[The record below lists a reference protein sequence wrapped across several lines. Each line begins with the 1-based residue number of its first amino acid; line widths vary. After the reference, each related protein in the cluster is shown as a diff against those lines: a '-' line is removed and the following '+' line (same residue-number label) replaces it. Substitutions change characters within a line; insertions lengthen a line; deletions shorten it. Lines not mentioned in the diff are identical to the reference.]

1 LLCTIVVF
9 VLSLLIRLGAWIA
22 RRRLGLSL
30 NLSRGEKWIHLV
42 ARIGAVMFIVTLLSW
57 VMVISNPSAALS
69 GSFAGKLL
77 VLYVLGV
84 VALIGCFGIVVETI
98 VRVLRGPGGWLVRM
112 GEVVVGLTAVYAIW
126 FFLSFGL
133 INFVT
138 NF

>member
-1 LLCTIVVF
+1 
-9 VLSLLIRLGAWIA
+9 
-22 RRRLGLSL
+22 
-30 NLSRGEKWIHLV
+30 
-42 ARIGAVMFIVTLLSW
+42 
-57 VMVISNPSAALS
+57 
-69 GSFAGKLL
+69 

-112 GEVVVGLTAVYAIW
+112 GEVVVGLAAVYAIW